1 MVTFVNVYVLT
12 VVTVEPF
19 TVSVEIVNPLLA
31 VMVKVWLFPDV
42 TVTDPDGE
50 IEPPVPA
57 EAVIV

>member
-31 VMVKVWLFPDV
+31 VMVKAWLFPDV

>member
-1 MVTFVNVYVLT
+1 MLT

-19 TVSVEIVNPLLA
+19 TVSVEIVNPLLT

-42 TVTDPDGE
+42 SVTDPDGE